1 MVCKCLVVI
10 FSHRAKALSCSLH
23 FISGF
28 SLTTYLL
35 LVPGSGGHSHIRG
48 HPLGLHACVILLYEL
63 VKRLGGLFLETF
75 LILRC
80 LQ

>member
-1 MVCKCLVVI
+1 MQMFSSNI
-10 FSHRAKALSCSLH
+10 FTQGKSSILLPAFHIWFLPHYLST
-23 FISGF
+23 SGARQWRTQ
-28 SLTTYLL
+28 SY
-35 LVPGSGGHSHIRG
+35 IRG